1 MVGAYIG
8 LILLVGVERL
18 AELVISR
25 RNARE
30 AIARGGRE
38 IGRAHFPALAIL
50 HTLFLPA
57 CALEVILLDRPFV
70 PWLGAIMLAAVLAA
84 QALRYW
90 AVTTLGHRW
99 NVRIIVE
106 PGVPLVTRGP
116 YRLVRHPNYVAVAL
130 EGVALPLV
138 HTAWITAIVF
148 TLVNAWI
155 LLRVRIPAEERALA
169 LCASEAND

>member
-1 MVGAYIG
+1 MVGAYVG
-8 LILLVGVERL
+8 LLVLVGVERL

-38 IGRAHFPALAIL
+38 FGRAHFPALAIM
-50 HTLFLPA
+50 HALFLPA
-57 CALEVILLDRPFV
+57 CALEVILLDRPFT
-70 PWLGAIMLAAVLAA
+70 PWLGASMLVVALAA

-90 AVTTLGHRW
+90 AVSTLGHRW

-106 PGVPLVTRGP
+106 PGVPLVTGGP

-138 HTAWITAIVF
+138 HTAWITAIAF
-148 TLVNAWI
+148 TLLNAWI
-155 LLRVRIPAEERALA
+155 LLRVRIPAEEQALA
-169 LCASEAND
+169 LCAAETDD